1 MVTRPGRSVLEQIR
15 EAARRAPLTIVL
27 PEGSDGRI
35 VEAGVR
41 AADLGLARVIVLGGT
56 DKIAETARARG
67 VDTSGI
73 EIVDPATS
81 DLLPEMARLSR
92 ELGSHE
98 GGVTLEE
105 ATERV
110 RDPVLFGVF
119 LVSNGL
125 ADGCVCGAATPT
137 GDLLKAAFHTIG
149 VAPGASTVSGAFLM
163 VMPEAAGAEGAGAAA
178 SDAPERVLLFA
189 DCAVMPH
196 PGPRQLADIA
206 IATAETRR
214 WLVGDEPAVAMLSF
228 STKGSAD
235 DKDVRRIVKATKRVR
250 EGAPELCIDGEL
262 QVDAALVPSIAARKA
277 GQSDVAGRANV
288 LIFPDLDA
296 GNISYKLVERLC
308 NARAI
313 GPIVQGLAKPVND
326 LSRGASVEDIV
337 DLVAVTVVQA
347 HSQE

>member
-1 MVTRPGRSVLEQIR
+1 M
-15 EAARRAPLTIVL
+15 L
-27 PEGSDGRI
+27 PEGRDGRI
-35 VEAGVR
+35 VEAGIR
-41 AADLGLARVIVLGGT
+41 AADIGLARIIVLGRI
-56 DKIAETARARG
+56 DEVAETARARG
-67 VDTSGI
+67 VDVSSI

-81 DLLPEMARLSR
+81 DLLPELARLSR
-92 ELGSHE
+92 ELGTHE

-110 RDPVLFGVF
+110 SDPVQFGVS

-125 ADGCVCGAATPT
+125 ADGCVAGADTPT

-163 VMPEAAGAEGAGAAA
+163 VLPEAADGGTDAA
-178 SDAPERVLLFA
+178 DAPERVLLFA

-214 WLVGDEPAVAMLSF
+214 ELVGDEPAIAMLSF

-235 DKDVRRIVKATKRVR
+235 DKDVKRIVKATKRLR
-250 EGAPELCIDGEL
+250 EAAPELRVDGEL
-262 QVDAALVPSIAARKA
+262 QADAALVPSIAARKA
-277 GQSDVAGRANV
+277 GESDVAGRANV

-308 NARAI
+308 GGRAI

-337 DLVAVTVVQA
+337 DLIAVTVVQA
-347 HSQE
+347 HSME